1 VKCSSFLSLLFLSSE
16 DIVLF
21 FRSIKKKDSMNHE
34 EIIASLMRKYASPSH
49 VFKRTS
55 GQNIGLM
62 RPHMFLQGYAFVNGQ
77 DICSCGLDATGVNCT
92 DQTHAIRYLT
102 RQEVSCLKRNDYGM
116 YHGRLVTFDSYPIFL
131 NFTSLLKKILVP
143 LAVISTAAAS
153 GLPSSEHS
161 LAPNAHFASTAPSGT
176 SLENLRNRISL
187 ARNEVPDTSW
197 WEPVALKWT
206 HGVKSTVA
214 EYSAKTMITALAETR
229 KSLLQD
235 IKSHRHQLDTAKTDL
250 EFGEAYGSARE
261 FQEMKLKELESKWT
275 AFEKDKTATPRV
287 LVLDIINDNLVITA
301 ELESFSNFML
311 QITLEKARR
320 LVNMVRG
327 TNRDEQLRELMTS
340 FETSVNASK
349 EAAKESDQL
358 RQHLST
364 QLQNEKNMIEEQK
377 TLLNKMEK
385 NKNKL
390 LALTKQHHRNILTQV
405 QTDLDNALM
414 SLKSNT
420 AQIEVMQAKLATSQ
434 AALAQNEIKAAEL
447 MQTAEKIRALVYAL
461 LASLGGV
468 SVVVAGAMAVKY
480 LRPSKKDAH
489 HQQTNTKQATL
500 GQSSKAKTTPGGVN
514 GGSEAE
520 TESVRS
526 GRSSS
531 SSSSSI
537 EAETSPSSRGNDSS
551 EAETES
557 VRSGISNSSSSIE
570 AETSPSSR
578 GNDSSEAETAS
589 VRSGKSSSRGRSSSS
604 SRGRSSS
611 SSRGSDSGIKKRKVD
626 AEPASTRV
634 PNTEPSDGS
643 GSGENHTGKGTSSL
657 PDKGKG
663 KGAPGKGKGKA
674 KSSWKPDPGVYTLL
688 KKNYINANLDQYNL
702 DEARLKKCIE
712 MLILPLINVLY
723 MRSCTFPLDNEP
735 YAHLLETLFRKV
747 GVASITP
754 EIVDDSIMTGEV
766 EVMKPTAELNA
777 ETLKHD
783 LLRKKDR
790 TYKIPEIQLTKRV
803 PFLEYAADLKII
815 FFPQNSQL
823 RFAFPAQYDVNRQ
836 VDAFMLQTANQT
848 VGQGI
853 VKVLT
858 SCMKGDGRDVSS
870 DSIFPTR
877 SLSSVLDDVRFLT
890 GSVMTKLSSLKDPR
904 GPSSPSVLNTIIRP
918 AMQRSFMYTSIDPPL
933 QNTKCPLTSSIRA
946 GHYTTKEGTLVE
958 RKGRNF
964 RTIDLPAQAVQEITT
979 RLLSD
984 VSVIQVKQ
992 KTEIDADAAEANM
1005 KALRN
1010 KVDPN
1015 LPYYCLLFGKKIKE
1029 CKRVTDDIGVG
1040 IPRPYAGST
1049 RQEFTPLQC
1058 FYFEAI
1064 KLQECLDNLESE
1076 KFCKNGG
1083 PVVCRNMQD
1092 IIGIV
1097 ETASTG
1103 FQIPPTTTATP
1114 DKIRFIM
1121 SKWKEILGDVI
1132 VKLCKNKATE
1142 VSVYRALQIQ
1152 IKKPEDET
1160 KDSEIIDPMFE
1171 KQPKKFVT
1179 FDFNAAVHRLDV
1191 GAKEQFKSM
1200 STLLEKGVSEASR
1213 YNAIFSEIIKKTSKP
1228 EELVTVELVT
1238 EDQVEMARSYLDICN
1253 AIHVMENLLEEFG
1266 SVCHKPKPNP
1276 KLVRAHSVKTP
1287 LTSAHVSLTERSRSV
1302 HR

>member
-1 VKCSSFLSLLFLSSE
+1 
-16 DIVLF
+16 
-21 FRSIKKKDSMNHE
+21 MNHE

-143 LAVISTAAAS
+143 LAVISRAAAS

-320 LVNMVRG
+320 LVTMVKG

-526 GRSSS
+526 ESSPSSS
-531 SSSSSI
+531 DS
-537 EAETSPSSRGNDSS
+537 ETSPSSS
-551 EAETES
+551 
-557 VRSGISNSSSSIE
+557 
-570 AETSPSSR
+570 
-578 GNDSSEAETAS
+578 
-589 VRSGKSSSRGRSSSS
+589 RSSNGGIGK
-604 SRGRSSS
+604 RTVETTGP
-611 SSRGSDSGIKKRKVD
+611 SG
-626 AEPASTRV
+626 
-634 PNTEPSDGS
+634 GS
-643 GSGENHTGKGTSSL
+643 GSRENFTGKGTSPL
-657 PDKGKG
+657 PAKGIGKG
-663 KGAPGKGKGKA
+663 SMAPGKGSGKA
-674 KSSWKPDPGVYTLL
+674 KPGWKPDPGVYALL
-688 KKNYINANLDQYNL
+688 KVNYVDANLKKPNDPAVIKYNL
-702 DEARLKKCIE
+702 YKVRLENCIE
-712 MLILPLINVLY
+712 RLILPLINVLY
-723 MRSCTFPLDNEP
+723 LRSCSFPLDNEP
-735 YAHLLETLFRKV
+735 YANVLDKLLPKV
-747 GVASITP
+747 GSASITSAQ
-754 EIVDDSIMTGEV
+754 VDSMMSGDV
-766 EVMKPTAELNA
+766 EVMKPKAELDA

-783 LLRKKDR
+783 QRRKADK
-790 TYKIPEIQLTKRV
+790 TYEIPPISYTKRV
-803 PFLEYAADLKII
+803 PFLTYAADLNII
-815 FFPQNSQL
+815 FFPQEGKLS
-823 RFAFPAQYDVNRQ
+823 FVFPAKYNVKWQ
-836 VDAFMLQTANQT
+836 VQKFMLQTASQT

-853 VKVLT
+853 VKVLE
-858 SCMKGDGRDVSS
+858 SCMKGDGRDMAS
-870 DSIFPTR
+870 DSTFPKR
-877 SLSSVLDDVRFLT
+877 SLSSVLDDARSLT
-890 GSVMTKLSSLKDPR
+890 GPLLNKLSSLKDLRDWNPETI
-904 GPSSPSVLNTIIRP
+904 LNKIIRP
-918 AMQRSFMYTSIDPPL
+918 AMKRSFLYTSISPRL
-933 QNTKCPLTSSIRA
+933 LNTACPTSSIHA
-946 GHYTTKEGTLVE
+946 GYYETEGGALVE
-958 RKGRNF
+958 RKGRSF
-964 RTIDLPAQAVQEITT
+964 RTIDLPAEAVQVITT
-979 RLLSD
+979 RLLSALSD
-984 VSVIQVKQ
+984 MKGNQ
-992 KTEIDADAAEANM
+992 KTEINPDAADAIM
-1005 KALRN
+1005 KELQS
-1010 KVDPN
+1010 KDDPN
-1015 LPYYCLLFGKKIKE
+1015 LQYHCLLFGKKIQE
-1029 CKRVTDDIGVG
+1029 CKQVTDDVVIGV
-1040 IPRPYAGST
+1040 PLPYASST

-1064 KLQECLDNLESE
+1064 KLQKCLDNLKSNR
-1076 KFCKNGG
+1076 FCRNGS
-1083 PVVCRNMQD
+1083 PVECSNMQD
-1092 IIGIV
+1092 IIEILV
-1097 ETASTG
+1097 TASNG
-1103 FQIPPTTTATP
+1103 FQIPRAATP
-1114 DKIRFIM
+1114 TLSKIRFTM
-1121 SKWKEILGDVI
+1121 LQWKDILHDVI
-1132 VKLCKNKATE
+1132 VRLCKNEATE
-1142 VSVYRALQIQ
+1142 ESVHQALKIQ
-1152 IKKPEDET
+1152 IAKPKNADN
-1160 KDSEIIDPMFE
+1160 DPDILDPMFE
-1171 KQPKKFVT
+1171 KQHRKSVP
-1179 FDFNAAVHRLDV
+1179 FNFNEAVHRTHA
-1191 GAKEQFKSM
+1191 GAREEFKSM
-1200 STLLEKGVSEASR
+1200 STLLQKGVSEAIR
-1213 YNAIFSEIIKKTSKP
+1213 YNAIFSEIIKKRRNP
-1228 EELVTVELVT
+1228 VELVT
-1238 EDQVEMARSYLDICN
+1238 GDQVEMARNYLDICN
-1253 AIHVMENLLEEFG
+1253 AIYVLGNLVEEFE
-1266 SVCHKPKPNP
+1266 SVCHKS
-1276 KLVRAHSVKTP
+1276 KLVRANSVEAP
-1287 LTSAHVSLTERSRSV
+1287 LTSARISLTERSRSV
-1302 HR
+1302 RR